1 MFRYAFL
8 LAASAVADAPKAAVT
23 VLVAAVDGAQLTLPG
38 SPGGPRRG
46 GSGRYPGSPSRPRA
60 DPPRPGPDASSPE
73 RLPGTAM
80 SKTAYIRTKP
90 HLNIGTMGH
99 VDHGKTTL
107 TAAITKVLAERG
119 AGTFVPFDRI
129 DRAPEEA
136 ARGITI
142 NIAHVEYETGTRHY
156 AHVDMP
162 GHADYVKNMVTGAA
176 QLDGAILVVSA
187 LDGIMP
193 QTAEHVLLARQV
205 GVDHI
210 VVALNKA
217 DAGDE
222 ELTDL
227 VELEVRELLT
237 AHGYGGDAAPV
248 VRVSG
253 LKALEGDPRWTAS
266 IEALLD
272 AVDTYV
278 PVPERYLDAPFLLPV
293 ENVLTITG
301 RGTVVTGAV
310 ERGTVRVGD
319 KVQVLGAD
327 TETVVTGLETFGR
340 PMEEAQAGDNV
351 ALLLRGVPRDAVR
364 RGHVVAA
371 PGSVTPSRRFTARLY
386 VLSARE
392 GGRTTPLST
401 GYRPQFYI
409 RTADVV
415 GDVDLGEA
423 AVARPGDTVTV
434 TVELGRDVP
443 LEPGLG
449 FAVREGGRTVGAG
462 TVTEVL

>member
-1 MFRYAFL
+1 M
-8 LAASAVADAPKAAVT
+8 P
-23 VLVAAVDGAQLTLPG
+23 
-38 SPGGPRRG
+38 
-46 GSGRYPGSPSRPRA
+46 
-60 DPPRPGPDASSPE
+60 
-73 RLPGTAM
+73 
-80 SKTAYIRTKP
+80 KTAYVRTKP

-119 AGTFVPFDRI
+119 TGTFVPFDRI

-142 NIAHVEYETGTRHY
+142 NIAHVEYETDTRHY

-222 ELTDL
+222 ELVDL
-227 VELEVRELLT
+227 VELEVRDLLSRQ
-237 AHGYGGDAAPV
+237 GYAGDSVPV

-278 PVPERYLDAPFLLPV
+278 PTPERYLDAPFLLPV

-319 KVQVLGAD
+319 RVEVLGAAA
-327 TETVVTGLETFGR
+327 ETVVTGLETFGK
-340 PMEEAQAGDNV
+340 PMTEAQAGDNV

-371 PGSVTPSRRFTARLY
+371 PGSVTPRRRFTARVY

-392 GGRTTPLST
+392 GGRTTPVST

-415 GDVDLGEA
+415 GDVDLGDV
-423 AVARPGDTVTV
+423 AVARPGDTVTIS
-434 TVELGRDVP
+434 VELGREVP

-462 TVTEVL
+462 TVTTVE

>member
-1 MFRYAFL
+1 M
-8 LAASAVADAPKAAVT
+8 P
-23 VLVAAVDGAQLTLPG
+23 
-38 SPGGPRRG
+38 
-46 GSGRYPGSPSRPRA
+46 
-60 DPPRPGPDASSPE
+60 
-73 RLPGTAM
+73 
-80 SKTAYIRTKP
+80 KTAYVRTKP

-107 TAAITKVLAERG
+107 TAAITKVLSERG
-119 AGTFVPFDRI
+119 TSTFVPFDRI

-136 ARGITI
+136 QRGITI
-142 NIAHVEYETGTRHY
+142 NIAHVEYETDTRHY

-227 VELEVRELLT
+227 VELEVRDLLSR
-237 AHGYGGDAAPV
+237 HGYGGDSVPV

-253 LKALEGDPRWTAS
+253 LKALEGDPRWTGA

-278 PVPERYLDAPFLLPV
+278 PMPERYLDAPFLLPV

-310 ERGTVRVGD
+310 ERGTVRLGD
-319 KVQVLGAD
+319 RVEVLGAD
-327 TETVVTGLETFGR
+327 TETVVTGLETFGK

-351 ALLLRGVPRDAVR
+351 ALLLRGLPRDAVR

-371 PGSVTPSRRFTARLY
+371 PGSVSPRRRFTAQVY
-386 VLSARE
+386 VLSTRE
-392 GGRTTPLST
+392 GGRTTPIAT

-423 AVARPGDTVTV
+423 AVARPGETVTM

-443 LEPGLG
+443 LETGLG
-449 FAVREGGRTVGAG
+449 FAIREGGRTVGAG
-462 TVTEVL
+462 TVTEVA

>member
-1 MFRYAFL
+1 
-8 LAASAVADAPKAAVT
+8 
-23 VLVAAVDGAQLTLPG
+23 
-38 SPGGPRRG
+38 
-46 GSGRYPGSPSRPRA
+46 
-60 DPPRPGPDASSPE
+60 
-73 RLPGTAM
+73 M
-80 SKTAYIRTKP
+80 SKQVYARTKP

-107 TAAITKVLAERG
+107 TAAITKVLSERG
-119 AGTFVPFDRI
+119 ATRYVAFDRI

-136 ARGITI
+136 RRGITI
-142 NIAHVEYETGTRHY
+142 NAAHVEYETDTRHY

-162 GHADYVKNMVTGAA
+162 GHADYVKNMITGAA

-217 DAGDE
+217 DGADD

-237 AHGYGGDAAPV
+237 AHGYGGDAVPV

-253 LKALEGDPRWTAS
+253 LRALEGDPRWTAS
-266 IEALLD
+266 VEALLD

-278 PVPERYLDAPFLLPV
+278 PVPVRYVEAPFLLPV
-293 ENVLTITG
+293 ESVLTITG

-319 KVQVLGAD
+319 RVTVLGPEA
-327 TETVVTGLETFGR
+327 ETVVTGVETFGR
-340 PMEEAQAGDNV
+340 SMESAQAGDNV
-351 ALLLRGVPRDAVR
+351 ALLLRGVPRGAVR

-371 PGSVTPSRRFTARLY
+371 PGTVVPRRRFTARVY
-386 VLSARE
+386 VLSTRE
-392 GGRTTPLST
+392 GGRATPITT
-401 GYRPQFYI
+401 GYRPQFYL

-415 GDVDLGEA
+415 GTVDLGTTA
-423 AVARPGDTVTV
+423 TARPGDTLTM
-434 TVELGRDVP
+434 TVELGRDLP

-449 FAVREGGRTVGAG
+449 FAIREGGRTVGAG

>member
-1 MFRYAFL
+1 M
-8 LAASAVADAPKAAVT
+8 P
-23 VLVAAVDGAQLTLPG
+23 
-38 SPGGPRRG
+38 
-46 GSGRYPGSPSRPRA
+46 
-60 DPPRPGPDASSPE
+60 
-73 RLPGTAM
+73 
-80 SKTAYIRTKP
+80 KTAYVRTKP

-119 AGTFVPFDRI
+119 SGTFVPFDRI

-142 NIAHVEYETGTRHY
+142 NIAHVEYETDTRHY

-205 GVDHI
+205 GVNHI

-222 ELTDL
+222 ELIDL
-227 VELEVRELLT
+227 VELEVRDLLT
-237 AHGYGGDAAPV
+237 EHGFGGDAVPV

-253 LKALEGDPRWTAS
+253 LRALEGDPRWTAS

-278 PVPERYLDAPFLLPV
+278 PMPERYLDAPFLLPV

-319 KVQVLGAD
+319 RVEVLGAGL
-327 TETVVTGLETFGR
+327 ETVVTGLETFGK

-371 PGSVTPSRRFTARLY
+371 PGSVVPRRRFAARVY

-392 GGRTTPLST
+392 GGRTTPVST

-423 AVARPGDTVTV
+423 AVARPGDTVTM
-434 TVELGRDVP
+434 TVELGREVP

-449 FAVREGGRTVGAG
+449 FAIREGGRTVGAG
-462 TVTEVL
+462 TVTAVV

>member
-1 MFRYAFL
+1 
-8 LAASAVADAPKAAVT
+8 
-23 VLVAAVDGAQLTLPG
+23 
-38 SPGGPRRG
+38 
-46 GSGRYPGSPSRPRA
+46 
-60 DPPRPGPDASSPE
+60 
-73 RLPGTAM
+73 M
-80 SKTAYIRTKP
+80 SKTAYVRTKP

-142 NIAHVEYETGTRHY
+142 NIAHVEYETDTRHY

-205 GVDHI
+205 GVNHI

-237 AHGYGGDAAPV
+237 AHGYGGDSVPV

-253 LKALEGDPRWTAS
+253 LRALEGDPRWTAAV
-266 IEALLD
+266 EALLD

-278 PVPERYLDAPFLLPV
+278 PMPERYLDAPFLLSV

-310 ERGTVRVGD
+310 ERGTIRVGD
-319 KVQVLGAD
+319 RVEVLGAD
-327 TETVVTGLETFGR
+327 VETVVTGLETFGK
-340 PMEEAQAGDNV
+340 PMAEAQAGDNV
-351 ALLLRGVPRDAVR
+351 ALLLRGVARDTVR

-371 PGSVTPSRRFTARLY
+371 PGSVVPSRHFTAQVY
-386 VLSARE
+386 VLSAKE
-392 GGRTTPLST
+392 GGRTTPVSS

-423 AVARPGDTVTV
+423 AVARPGDRVTMS
-434 TVELGRDVP
+434 VELGREVP

-449 FAVREGGRTVGAG
+449 FAIREGGRTVGAG
-462 TVTEVL
+462 TVTAVR

>member
-1 MFRYAFL
+1 
-8 LAASAVADAPKAAVT
+8 
-23 VLVAAVDGAQLTLPG
+23 
-38 SPGGPRRG
+38 
-46 GSGRYPGSPSRPRA
+46 
-60 DPPRPGPDASSPE
+60 
-73 RLPGTAM
+73 M
-80 SKTAYIRTKP
+80 SKTAYVRTKP

-107 TAAITKVLAERG
+107 TAAITKVLADRG
-119 AGTFVPFDRI
+119 SGAFVPFDRI

-142 NIAHVEYETGTRHY
+142 NIAHVEYETDTRHY

-227 VELEVRELLT
+227 VELEVRDLLT
-237 AHGYGGDAAPV
+237 AHGYGGDSVPV

-266 IEALLD
+266 VEALLD

-278 PVPERYLDAPFLLPV
+278 PMPERYLDAPFLLPV

-310 ERGTVRVGD
+310 ERGVVRVGD
-319 KVQVLGAD
+319 RVEVLGASV
-327 TETVVTGLETFGR
+327 ETVVTGLETFGK

-371 PGSVTPSRRFTARLY
+371 PGSVKPRRRFSAQVY

-392 GGRTTPLST
+392 GGRTTPVSS

-423 AVARPGDTVTV
+423 AVARPGETVTM
-434 TVELGRDVP
+434 TVELGREVP

-449 FAVREGGRTVGAG
+449 FAIRAGGRTVGAG
-462 TVTEVL
+462 TVTAVG

>member
-1 MFRYAFL
+1 M
-8 LAASAVADAPKAAVT
+8 
-23 VLVAAVDGAQLTLPG
+23 
-38 SPGGPRRG
+38 
-46 GSGRYPGSPSRPRA
+46 SR
-60 DPPRPGPDASSPE
+60 
-73 RLPGTAM
+73 
-80 SKTAYIRTKP
+80 TAYVRTKP

-107 TAAITKVLAERG
+107 TAAITKVLSERSG
-119 AGTFVPFDRI
+119 SGTSYVASDRI

-136 ARGITI
+136 RRGITI
-142 NIAHVEYETGTRHY
+142 NLAHVEYETDTRHY

-176 QLDGAILVVSA
+176 QLDGAVLVVSA
-187 LDGIMP
+187 LDGVMP
-193 QTAEHVLLARQV
+193 QTAEHLLLARQV
-205 GVDHI
+205 GVDHV

-217 DAGDE
+217 DAGDD

-237 AHGYGGDAAPV
+237 AHGYGGDSVPV

-253 LKALEGDPRWTAS
+253 LRALEGDPRWTAS

-278 PVPERYLDAPFLLPV
+278 PTPVRYVEAPFLMPV
-293 ENVLTITG
+293 ENVLTVAG

-319 KVQVLGAD
+319 RVEVLGAGV
-327 TETVVTGLETFGR
+327 ETVVTGVETFGR
-340 PMEEAQAGDNV
+340 PMEFAQAGDNV
-351 ALLLRGVPRDAVR
+351 ALLLRGVPRAAVR
-364 RGHVVAA
+364 RGHVAA
-371 PGSVTPSRRFTARLY
+371 EPGSVVPGRRFTARVH

-392 GGRTTPLST
+392 GGRSTPVAT
-401 GYRPQFYI
+401 GYRPQFHI

-415 GDVDLGEA
+415 GEVDLGGA
-423 AVARPGDTVTV
+423 AVARPGETVTM
-434 TVELGRDVP
+434 TVELGRAVP

-449 FAVREGGRTVGAG
+449 FAIREGGRTVGAG
-462 TVTEVL
+462 TVGELL

>member
-1 MFRYAFL
+1 
-8 LAASAVADAPKAAVT
+8 
-23 VLVAAVDGAQLTLPG
+23 
-38 SPGGPRRG
+38 
-46 GSGRYPGSPSRPRA
+46 
-60 DPPRPGPDASSPE
+60 
-73 RLPGTAM
+73 M
-80 SKTAYIRTKP
+80 SKTAYVRTKP

-119 AGTFVPFDRI
+119 TGTFVPFDRI

-142 NIAHVEYETGTRHY
+142 NIAHVEYETDTRHY

-222 ELTDL
+222 ELIDL
-227 VELEVRELLT
+227 VELEVRDLLT
-237 AHGYGGDAAPV
+237 EQGYGGDAVPV

-278 PVPERYLDAPFLLPV
+278 PMPERYLDAPFLLPV

-319 KVQVLGAD
+319 RVEVLGAE
-327 TETVVTGLETFGR
+327 TETVVTGLETFGK
-340 PMEEAQAGDNV
+340 PMTEAQAGDNV

-371 PGSVTPSRRFTARLY
+371 PGSVTPRRRFSAQVY

-392 GGRTTPLST
+392 GGRTTPVST

-423 AVARPGDTVTV
+423 AVARPGDTVAM
-434 TVELGRDVP
+434 TVELGREVP

-449 FAVREGGRTVGAG
+449 FAIREGGRTVGAG
-462 TVTEVL
+462 TVTAVE

>member
-1 MFRYAFL
+1 
-8 LAASAVADAPKAAVT
+8 
-23 VLVAAVDGAQLTLPG
+23 
-38 SPGGPRRG
+38 
-46 GSGRYPGSPSRPRA
+46 
-60 DPPRPGPDASSPE
+60 
-73 RLPGTAM
+73 M
-80 SKTAYIRTKP
+80 SKTAYVRTKP
-90 HLNIGTMGH
+90 HLNIGTIGH

-107 TAAITKVLAERG
+107 TAAITKVLADRG
-119 AGTFVPFDRI
+119 TGAFVPFDRI

-142 NIAHVEYETGTRHY
+142 NIAHVEYETDTRHY

-227 VELEVRELLT
+227 VELEVRDLLT
-237 AHGYGGDAAPV
+237 AHGYGGDSVPV

-278 PVPERYLDAPFLLPV
+278 PMPERYLDAPFLLSV

-310 ERGTVRVGD
+310 ERGVVRVGD
-319 KVQVLGAD
+319 RVEVLGAGV
-327 TETVVTGLETFGR
+327 ESVVTGLETFGK

-371 PGSVTPSRRFTARLY
+371 PGSVKPRRRFSAQVY

-392 GGRTTPLST
+392 GGRTTPVSS

-415 GDVDLGEA
+415 GVVDLGEV
-423 AVARPGDTVTV
+423 AVARPGDTVAM
-434 TVELGRDVP
+434 TVELGREVP

-449 FAVREGGRTVGAG
+449 FAIREGGRTVGAG
-462 TVTEVL
+462 TVTVVG

>member
-1 MFRYAFL
+1 
-8 LAASAVADAPKAAVT
+8 
-23 VLVAAVDGAQLTLPG
+23 
-38 SPGGPRRG
+38 
-46 GSGRYPGSPSRPRA
+46 
-60 DPPRPGPDASSPE
+60 
-73 RLPGTAM
+73 M
-80 SKTAYIRTKP
+80 SKTAYVRTKP

-142 NIAHVEYETGTRHY
+142 NIAHVEYETDTRHY

-205 GVDHI
+205 GVNHI

-237 AHGYGGDAAPV
+237 AHGYGGDSVPV

-278 PVPERYLDAPFLLPV
+278 PMPERYLDAPFLLSV

-310 ERGTVRVGD
+310 ERGTIRVGD
-319 KVQVLGAD
+319 RIEVLGAD
-327 TETVVTGLETFGR
+327 VETVVTGLETFGK
-340 PMEEAQAGDNV
+340 PMEKAQAGDNV
-351 ALLLRGVPRDAVR
+351 ALLLRGVARDTVR

-371 PGSVTPSRRFTARLY
+371 PGSVVPSRHFTAQVY
-386 VLSARE
+386 VLSAKE
-392 GGRTTPLST
+392 GGRTTPVSS

-423 AVARPGDTVTV
+423 AVARPGDRVTMS
-434 TVELGRDVP
+434 VELGREVP

-449 FAVREGGRTVGAG
+449 FAIREGGRTVGAG
-462 TVTEVL
+462 TVTAVR

>member
-1 MFRYAFL
+1 M
-8 LAASAVADAPKAAVT
+8 P
-23 VLVAAVDGAQLTLPG
+23 
-38 SPGGPRRG
+38 
-46 GSGRYPGSPSRPRA
+46 
-60 DPPRPGPDASSPE
+60 
-73 RLPGTAM
+73 
-80 SKTAYIRTKP
+80 KTAYVRTKP

-107 TAAITKVLAERG
+107 TAAITKVLADRG
-119 AGTFVPFDRI
+119 SGAFVPFDRI

-142 NIAHVEYETGTRHY
+142 NIAHVEYETDTRHY

-210 VVALNKA
+210 VVAVNKA

-227 VELEVRELLT
+227 VELEVRDLLT
-237 AHGYGGDAAPV
+237 AHGYGGDSVPV

-278 PVPERYLDAPFLLPV
+278 PMPERYLDAPFLLPV

-310 ERGTVRVGD
+310 ERGVVRVGD
-319 KVQVLGAD
+319 RIEVLGASV
-327 TETVVTGLETFGR
+327 ETVVTGLETFGK

-371 PGSVTPSRRFTARLY
+371 PGSVKPRRRFSAQVY

-392 GGRTTPLST
+392 GGRTTPVSS

-415 GDVDLGEA
+415 GVVDLGEV
-423 AVARPGDTVTV
+423 AVARPGDTVAM

-449 FAVREGGRTVGAG
+449 FAIREGGRTVGAG
-462 TVTEVL
+462 TVTVVV

>member
-1 MFRYAFL
+1 
-8 LAASAVADAPKAAVT
+8 
-23 VLVAAVDGAQLTLPG
+23 
-38 SPGGPRRG
+38 
-46 GSGRYPGSPSRPRA
+46 
-60 DPPRPGPDASSPE
+60 
-73 RLPGTAM
+73 M
-80 SKTAYIRTKP
+80 SKTAYVRTKP

-107 TAAITKVLAERG
+107 TAAITKVLADRG
-119 AGTFVPFDRI
+119 SGAFVPFDRI

-142 NIAHVEYETGTRHY
+142 NIAHVEYETDTRHY

-227 VELEVRELLT
+227 VELEVRDLLT
-237 AHGYGGDAAPV
+237 AHGYGGDSVPV

-278 PVPERYLDAPFLLPV
+278 PMPERYLDAPFLLPV

-310 ERGTVRVGD
+310 ERGVVRVGD
-319 KVQVLGAD
+319 RVEVLGAFV
-327 TETVVTGLETFGR
+327 ETVVTGLETFGK

-371 PGSVTPSRRFTARLY
+371 PGSVKPRRRFSAQVY

-392 GGRTTPLST
+392 GGRTTPVFS

-415 GDVDLGEA
+415 GVVDLGEVA
-423 AVARPGDTVTV
+423 SARPGDTVAM

-443 LEPGLG
+443 LEAGLG

-462 TVTEVL
+462 TVTVVG

>member
-1 MFRYAFL
+1 M
-8 LAASAVADAPKAAVT
+8 P
-23 VLVAAVDGAQLTLPG
+23 
-38 SPGGPRRG
+38 
-46 GSGRYPGSPSRPRA
+46 
-60 DPPRPGPDASSPE
+60 
-73 RLPGTAM
+73 
-80 SKTAYIRTKP
+80 KTAYVRTKP

-107 TAAITKVLAERG
+107 TAALTKVLSDRG
-119 AGTFVPFDRI
+119 TGTFVPFDRI

-142 NIAHVEYETGTRHY
+142 NISHVEYETDTRHY

-162 GHADYVKNMVTGAA
+162 GHADFIKNMVTGAT

-193 QTAEHVLLARQV
+193 QTAEHVLLAKQV
-205 GVDHI
+205 GVRHV

-217 DAGDE
+217 DAGDPD
-222 ELTDL
+222 LTDL

-237 AHGYGGDAAPV
+237 AHGYDGEHLPV

-253 LKALEGDPRWTAS
+253 LRALEGDPRWTDA
-266 IEALLD
+266 IGALLD

-278 PVPERYLDAPFLLPV
+278 PVPERYVDAPFLLSV

-310 ERGTVRVGD
+310 ERGTVRCGD
-319 KVQVLGAD
+319 PVAVLGAD
-327 TETVVTGLETFGR
+327 ALQTVVTGVETFGK
-340 PMEEAQAGDNV
+340 PMESAEAGDNV
-351 ALLLRGVPRDAVR
+351 ALLLRGLHREHVR
-364 RGHVVAA
+364 RGDVVAA
-371 PGSVTPSRRFTARLY
+371 PGSITLRRRFTAEAYL
-386 VLSARE
+386 LSTEE
-392 GGRTTPLST
+392 GGRRTPLST
-401 GYRPQFYI
+401 GYRPQFYL

-415 GDVDLGEA
+415 GALDLGER
-423 AVARPGDTVTV
+423 AVARPGETITA
-434 TVELGRDVP
+434 TVELGRALP

-449 FAVREGGRTVGAG
+449 FAIREGGRTVGAG
-462 TVTEVL
+462 TVRTVLE

>member
-1 MFRYAFL
+1 
-8 LAASAVADAPKAAVT
+8 
-23 VLVAAVDGAQLTLPG
+23 
-38 SPGGPRRG
+38 
-46 GSGRYPGSPSRPRA
+46 
-60 DPPRPGPDASSPE
+60 
-73 RLPGTAM
+73 M
-80 SKTAYIRTKP
+80 SKTAYVRTKP

-119 AGTFVPFDRI
+119 TGTFVPFDRI

-142 NIAHVEYETGTRHY
+142 NIAHVEYETDTRHY

-176 QLDGAILVVSA
+176 QLDGAVLVVSA

-222 ELTDL
+222 ELIDL

-237 AHGYGGDAAPV
+237 SQGYPGDSVPV

-253 LKALEGDPRWTAS
+253 LKALEGDPRWTAA
-266 IEALLD
+266 IDALLD

-278 PVPERYLDAPFLLPV
+278 PIPERYVDAPFLLPV

-319 KVQVLGAD
+319 RVEVLGAGL
-327 TETVVTGLETFGR
+327 ETVVTGLETFGK
-340 PMEEAQAGDNV
+340 PMEDAQAGDNV

-364 RGHVVAA
+364 RGHIVAA
-371 PGSVTPSRRFTARLY
+371 PGSVAPSRRFSARVY

-392 GGRTTPLST
+392 GGRTTPVST

-415 GDVDLGEA
+415 GDIDLGGT
-423 AVARPGDTVTV
+423 AVARPGDTVTM
-434 TVELGRDVP
+434 TVELGREVP

-449 FAVREGGRTVGAG
+449 FAIREGGRTVGAG
-462 TVTEVL
+462 TVTAVG

>member
-1 MFRYAFL
+1 
-8 LAASAVADAPKAAVT
+8 
-23 VLVAAVDGAQLTLPG
+23 
-38 SPGGPRRG
+38 
-46 GSGRYPGSPSRPRA
+46 
-60 DPPRPGPDASSPE
+60 
-73 RLPGTAM
+73 M
-80 SKTAYIRTKP
+80 SKTAYVRTKP

-119 AGTFVPFDRI
+119 ASAFVPFDRI

-136 ARGITI
+136 RRGITI
-142 NIAHVEYETGTRHY
+142 NIAHVEYETDTRHY

-187 LDGIMP
+187 LDGVMP

-227 VELEVRELLT
+227 VELEIRDLLT
-237 AHGYGGDAAPV
+237 THGYPGESAPV

-253 LKALEGDPRWTAS
+253 LKALEGDARWTAA
-266 IEALLD
+266 IDALLD

-278 PVPERYLDAPFLLPV
+278 PLPERYVDAPFLLPV

-319 KVQVLGAD
+319 RVEVLGA
-327 TETVVTGLETFGR
+327 EVESVVTGLETFGK
-340 PMEEAQAGDNV
+340 PMQEAQAGDNV

-364 RGHVVAA
+364 RGHIVAA
-371 PGSVTPSRRFTARLY
+371 PGSLVPSRRFSAEVY

-392 GGRTTPLST
+392 GGRTTPVST

-415 GDVDLGEA
+415 GDIDLGET
-423 AVARPGDTVTV
+423 AVARPGDTVTI
-434 TVELGRDVP
+434 TVELGREVP

-449 FAVREGGRTVGAG
+449 FAIREGGRTVGAG
-462 TVTEVL
+462 TVTAVD

>member
-1 MFRYAFL
+1 M
-8 LAASAVADAPKAAVT
+8 P
-23 VLVAAVDGAQLTLPG
+23 
-38 SPGGPRRG
+38 
-46 GSGRYPGSPSRPRA
+46 
-60 DPPRPGPDASSPE
+60 
-73 RLPGTAM
+73 
-80 SKTAYIRTKP
+80 KTAYVRTKP

-119 AGTFVPFDRI
+119 TGTFVPFDRI

-142 NIAHVEYETGTRHY
+142 NIAHVEYETDTRHY

-187 LDGIMP
+187 VDGIMP

-205 GVDHI
+205 GVNHI

-237 AHGYGGDAAPV
+237 AQGYGGDSVPV

-278 PVPERYLDAPFLLPV
+278 PMPERYLDAPFLLPV

-310 ERGTVRVGD
+310 ERGVVRVGD
-319 KVQVLGAD
+319 RVEVLGAGL
-327 TETVVTGLETFGR
+327 ESVVTGLETFGK
-340 PMEEAQAGDNV
+340 PMEDAQAGDNV

-371 PGSVTPSRRFTARLY
+371 PGSVVPGRRFSARVY
-386 VLSARE
+386 ILSARE
-392 GGRTTPLST
+392 GGRTTPVSS

-415 GDVDLGEA
+415 GDVDLGAA
-423 AVARPGDTVTV
+423 AVVRPGETVTMA
-434 TVELGRDVP
+434 VELGRAVP

-449 FAVREGGRTVGAG
+449 FAIREGGRTVGAG
-462 TVTEVL
+462 TVTAVE

>member
-1 MFRYAFL
+1 M
-8 LAASAVADAPKAAVT
+8 P
-23 VLVAAVDGAQLTLPG
+23 
-38 SPGGPRRG
+38 
-46 GSGRYPGSPSRPRA
+46 
-60 DPPRPGPDASSPE
+60 
-73 RLPGTAM
+73 
-80 SKTAYIRTKP
+80 KTAYVRTKP

-119 AGTFVPFDRI
+119 TGTFVPFDRI

-142 NIAHVEYETGTRHY
+142 NIAHVEYETDTRHY

-237 AHGYGGDAAPV
+237 AQGYGGDAVPV

-278 PVPERYLDAPFLLPV
+278 PMPERYVDAPFLMPV

-310 ERGTVRVGD
+310 ERGVVRLGD
-319 KVQVLGAD
+319 RVEVLGAGL
-327 TETVVTGLETFGR
+327 ESVVTGLETFGK

-371 PGSVTPSRRFTARLY
+371 PGSVAPNRRFSARVY
-386 VLSARE
+386 VLSTRE
-392 GGRTTPLST
+392 GGRSTPVSS

-415 GDVDLGEA
+415 GDVDLGETA
-423 AVARPGDTVTV
+423 LARPGDTVTM

-449 FAVREGGRTVGAG
+449 FAIREGGRTVGAG
-462 TVTEVL
+462 TVTSVG

>member
-1 MFRYAFL
+1 
-8 LAASAVADAPKAAVT
+8 
-23 VLVAAVDGAQLTLPG
+23 
-38 SPGGPRRG
+38 
-46 GSGRYPGSPSRPRA
+46 
-60 DPPRPGPDASSPE
+60 
-73 RLPGTAM
+73 M

-119 AGTFVPFDRI
+119 TGTFVPFDRI

-142 NIAHVEYETGTRHY
+142 NIAHVEYETDTRHY

-227 VELEVRELLT
+227 VELEVRDLLT
-237 AHGYGGDAAPV
+237 AHGYGGDSVPV

-278 PVPERYLDAPFLLPV
+278 PMPERYLDAPFLLSV

-319 KVQVLGAD
+319 KVEVLGAAV
-327 TETVVTGLETFGR
+327 ETVVTGLETFGK

-371 PGSVTPSRRFTARLY
+371 PGSVKPRRRFSAQVY
-386 VLSARE
+386 VLSGRE
-392 GGRTTPLST
+392 GGRTTPVSS

-415 GDVDLGEA
+415 GVVDLGEV
-423 AVARPGDTVTV
+423 AVARPGDTVAM
-434 TVELGRDVP
+434 TVELGREVP

-449 FAVREGGRTVGAG
+449 FAIREGGRTVGAG
-462 TVTEVL
+462 TVTVVG

>member
-1 MFRYAFL
+1 M
-8 LAASAVADAPKAAVT
+8 P
-23 VLVAAVDGAQLTLPG
+23 
-38 SPGGPRRG
+38 
-46 GSGRYPGSPSRPRA
+46 
-60 DPPRPGPDASSPE
+60 
-73 RLPGTAM
+73 
-80 SKTAYIRTKP
+80 KTAYVRTKP

-119 AGTFVPFDRI
+119 TGTFVPFDRI

-142 NIAHVEYETGTRHY
+142 NIAHVEYETDTRHY

-237 AHGYGGDAAPV
+237 SHGYGGDSVPV

-278 PVPERYLDAPFLLPV
+278 PMPERYLDAPFLLPV

-310 ERGTVRVGD
+310 ERGTLRLGDRVD
-319 KVQVLGAD
+319 VLGAGL
-327 TETVVTGLETFGR
+327 ESVVTGIETFGK

-351 ALLLRGVPRDAVR
+351 ALLLRGVARDTVR

-371 PGSVTPSRRFTARLY
+371 PGSVEPRRHFTARVY
-386 VLSARE
+386 VLSGRE
-392 GGRTTPLST
+392 GGRTTPVSS

-415 GDVDLGEA
+415 GDVDLGEV
-423 AVARPGDTVTV
+423 AVARPGDTVSM

-449 FAVREGGRTVGAG
+449 FAIREGGRTVGAG
-462 TVTEVL
+462 TVTSVG

>member
-1 MFRYAFL
+1 
-8 LAASAVADAPKAAVT
+8 
-23 VLVAAVDGAQLTLPG
+23 
-38 SPGGPRRG
+38 
-46 GSGRYPGSPSRPRA
+46 
-60 DPPRPGPDASSPE
+60 
-73 RLPGTAM
+73 M
-80 SKTAYIRTKP
+80 SKTAYVRTKP

-107 TAAITKVLAERG
+107 TAAITKVLAERE
-119 AGTFVPFDRI
+119 AGSTTPYVPFDRI

-142 NIAHVEYETGTRHY
+142 NIAHVEYETDTRHY

-217 DAGDE
+217 DAVEDGEDTV
-222 ELTDL
+222 LTDL
-227 VELEVRELLT
+227 VELEVRELLS
-237 AHGYGGDAAPV
+237 AHGYGGDAVPV

-266 IEALLD
+266 VEALLD

-278 PVPERYLDAPFLLPV
+278 PMPERYLDAPFLLPV

-319 KVQVLGAD
+319 RVEVLGASV
-327 TETVVTGLETFGR
+327 ETVVTGLETFGK

-351 ALLLRGVPRDAVR
+351 ALLLRGVARDTVR

-371 PGSVTPSRRFTARLY
+371 PGSVVPARRFTARVY
-386 VLSARE
+386 VLSTRE
-392 GGRTTPLST
+392 GGRSTPLTT
-401 GYRPQFYI
+401 GYRPQFYL

-415 GDVDLGEA
+415 GDVDLGEV
-423 AVARPGDTVTV
+423 AVARPGDTVTM

-443 LEPGLG
+443 LETGLG
-449 FAVREGGRTVGAG
+449 FAIREGGRTVGAG
-462 TVTEVL
+462 TVTAVG

>member
-1 MFRYAFL
+1 MA
-8 LAASAVADAPKAAVT
+8 
-23 VLVAAVDGAQLTLPG
+23 
-38 SPGGPRRG
+38 
-46 GSGRYPGSPSRPRA
+46 
-60 DPPRPGPDASSPE
+60 
-73 RLPGTAM
+73 
-80 SKTAYIRTKP
+80 KTAFVRTKP

-107 TAAITKVLAERG
+107 TAAITKVLAASGG
-119 AGTFVPFDRI
+119 ASFVPFDRI
-129 DRAPEEA
+129 DRAPEESR
-136 ARGITI
+136 RGITI
-142 NIAHVEYETGTRHY
+142 NLTHVEYETDTRHY

-162 GHADYVKNMVTGAA
+162 GHADYIKNMVTGAA

-187 LDGIMP
+187 LDGVMP

-217 DAGDE
+217 DAGDP

-253 LKALEGDPRWTAS
+253 LGALEGDPRWTQA
-266 IEALLD
+266 IQALLD

-278 PVPERYLDAPFLLPV
+278 PTPVRYTDAPFLLPV

-310 ERGTVRVGD
+310 ERGTVRLGD
-319 KVQVLGAD
+319 RVAVLGD
-327 TETVVTGLETFGR
+327 GEPVETVVTGLETFGK
-340 PMEEAQAGDNV
+340 PMESAEAGDNV
-351 ALLLRGVPRDAVR
+351 ALLLRGVPRDGVR

-371 PGSVTPSRRFTARLY
+371 PGSVTPQRRFTAQVY
-386 VLSARE
+386 VLSGRE
-392 GGRTTPLST
+392 GGRTTPVAS

-415 GDVDLGEA
+415 GDVDLGGA
-423 AVARPGDTVTV
+423 AVARPGETVTM

-443 LEPGLG
+443 LESGLG
-449 FAVREGGRTVGAG
+449 FAIREGGRTVGAG
-462 TVTEVL
+462 TVTAVLG

>member
-1 MFRYAFL
+1 
-8 LAASAVADAPKAAVT
+8 
-23 VLVAAVDGAQLTLPG
+23 
-38 SPGGPRRG
+38 
-46 GSGRYPGSPSRPRA
+46 
-60 DPPRPGPDASSPE
+60 
-73 RLPGTAM
+73 M
-80 SKTAYIRTKP
+80 SKTAYVRTKP

-119 AGTFVPFDRI
+119 SGTFVPFDRI

-142 NIAHVEYETGTRHY
+142 NIAHVEYETDTRHY

-222 ELTDL
+222 ELIDL
-227 VELEVRELLT
+227 VELEVRDLLSQ
-237 AHGYGGDAAPV
+237 HGYGGDTAPV

-253 LKALEGDPRWTAS
+253 LKALEGDPQWTAS

-278 PVPERYLDAPFLLPV
+278 PMPERYVDAPFLLSV

-319 KVQVLGAD
+319 RVEVLGAGL
-327 TETVVTGLETFGR
+327 ETVVTGLETFGK
-340 PMEEAQAGDNV
+340 PMDDAQAGDNV

-371 PGSVTPSRRFTARLY
+371 PGSVTPRSRFTAQVY

-392 GGRTTPLST
+392 GGRTTPVVT

-415 GDVDLGEA
+415 GDVDLGEVG
-423 AVARPGDTVTV
+423 VARPGETVAM
-434 TVELGRDVP
+434 TVELGREMP

-449 FAVREGGRTVGAG
+449 FAIREGGRTVGAG
-462 TVTEVL
+462 TVTAVE

>member
-1 MFRYAFL
+1 
-8 LAASAVADAPKAAVT
+8 
-23 VLVAAVDGAQLTLPG
+23 
-38 SPGGPRRG
+38 
-46 GSGRYPGSPSRPRA
+46 
-60 DPPRPGPDASSPE
+60 
-73 RLPGTAM
+73 M
-80 SKTAYIRTKP
+80 SKTAYVRTKP

-107 TAAITKVLAERG
+107 TAAITKVLSERG
-119 AGTFVPFDRI
+119 TGTFVPFDRI

-136 ARGITI
+136 QRGITI
-142 NIAHVEYETGTRHY
+142 NIAHVEYETDTRHY

-162 GHADYVKNMVTGAA
+162 GHADYIKNMVTGAA

-222 ELTDL
+222 ELIDL
-227 VELEVRELLT
+227 VELEVRDLLS
-237 AHGYGGDAAPV
+237 AHGYGGDSVPV

-278 PVPERYLDAPFLLPV
+278 PMPERYVDAPFLLSV

-310 ERGTVRVGD
+310 ERGTVRIGD
-319 KVQVLGAD
+319 RVEVLGAE
-327 TETVVTGLETFGR
+327 TETVVTGLETFGK
-340 PMEEAQAGDNV
+340 PMESAQAGDNV

-364 RGHVVAA
+364 RGHVVAE
-371 PGSVTPSRRFTARLY
+371 PGSVSPRRRFTAQVY
-386 VLSARE
+386 VLSTKE
-392 GGRTTPLST
+392 GGRSTPIAT
-401 GYRPQFYI
+401 GYRPQFYV

-423 AVARPGDTVTV
+423 AVARPGDTVTM
-434 TVELGRDVP
+434 TVELGRDMP
-443 LEPGLG
+443 LETGLG
-449 FAVREGGRTVGAG
+449 FAIREGGRTVGAG
-462 TVTEVL
+462 TVTEVG

>member
-1 MFRYAFL
+1 M
-8 LAASAVADAPKAAVT
+8 P
-23 VLVAAVDGAQLTLPG
+23 
-38 SPGGPRRG
+38 
-46 GSGRYPGSPSRPRA
+46 
-60 DPPRPGPDASSPE
+60 
-73 RLPGTAM
+73 
-80 SKTAYIRTKP
+80 KTAYVRTKP

-119 AGTFVPFDRI
+119 TGTFVPFDRI

-142 NIAHVEYETGTRHY
+142 NIAHVEYETDTRHY

-217 DAGDE
+217 DASDE

-227 VELEVRELLT
+227 VELEVRDLLT
-237 AHGYGGDAAPV
+237 QHGYGGDAAPV

-253 LKALEGDPRWTAS
+253 LRALEGDPRWTAS

-278 PVPERYLDAPFLLPV
+278 PMPERYLDAPFLLPV

-310 ERGTVRVGD
+310 ERGTVRLGD
-319 KVQVLGAD
+319 RVEVLGAGVD
-327 TETVVTGLETFGR
+327 TVVTGLETFGK
-340 PMEEAQAGDNV
+340 PMDEAQAGDNV
-351 ALLLRGVPRDAVR
+351 ALLLRGVARGAVR

-371 PGSVTPSRRFTARLY
+371 PGSVAPSRRFTAQVY

-392 GGRTTPLST
+392 GGRTTPVST

-415 GDVDLGEA
+415 GNIDLGAA
-423 AVARPGDTVTV
+423 AVARPGETVTM

-443 LEPGLG
+443 LETGLG

-462 TVTEVL
+462 TVTAVL

>member
-1 MFRYAFL
+1 M
-8 LAASAVADAPKAAVT
+8 P
-23 VLVAAVDGAQLTLPG
+23 
-38 SPGGPRRG
+38 
-46 GSGRYPGSPSRPRA
+46 
-60 DPPRPGPDASSPE
+60 
-73 RLPGTAM
+73 
-80 SKTAYIRTKP
+80 KTAYVRTKP

-107 TAAITKVLAERG
+107 TAAITKVLADRG

-142 NIAHVEYETGTRHY
+142 NIAHVEYETDTRHY

-222 ELTDL
+222 ELSDL
-227 VELEVRELLT
+227 VELEVRDLLS
-237 AHGYGGDAAPV
+237 AHGYGGDAVPV

-266 IEALLD
+266 VEALLD

-278 PVPERYLDAPFLLPV
+278 PMPERYLDAPFLMPV

-310 ERGTVRVGD
+310 ERGTIRVGD
-319 KVQVLGAD
+319 RVEVLGAAV
-327 TETVVTGLETFGR
+327 ETVVTGLETFGK
-340 PMEEAQAGDNV
+340 PMDEAQAGDNV

-371 PGSVTPSRRFTARLY
+371 PGSVVPSRRFSAEVY

-392 GGRTTPLST
+392 GGRTTPVST

-415 GDVDLGEA
+415 GDVDLGEI
-423 AVARPGDTVTV
+423 AVARPGERVTM
-434 TVELGRDVP
+434 TVELGREVP

-449 FAVREGGRTVGAG
+449 FAIREGGRTVGAG
-462 TVTEVL
+462 TVTAVG

>member
-1 MFRYAFL
+1 M
-8 LAASAVADAPKAAVT
+8 P
-23 VLVAAVDGAQLTLPG
+23 
-38 SPGGPRRG
+38 
-46 GSGRYPGSPSRPRA
+46 
-60 DPPRPGPDASSPE
+60 
-73 RLPGTAM
+73 
-80 SKTAYIRTKP
+80 KTAYVRTKP

-119 AGTFVPFDRI
+119 SGTFVPFDRI

-142 NIAHVEYETGTRHY
+142 NIAHVEYETDTRHY

-217 DAGDE
+217 DGADE
-222 ELTDL
+222 ELADL
-227 VELEVRELLT
+227 VELEVRDLLT
-237 AHGYGGDAAPV
+237 AQGYPGDSVPV

-253 LKALEGDPRWTAS
+253 LKALEGDPRWTAA
-266 IEALLD
+266 IDALLD

-278 PVPERYLDAPFLLPV
+278 PMPERYVDAPFLLPV

-310 ERGTVRVGD
+310 ERGRIRVGD
-319 KVQVLGAD
+319 RVEVLGAEV
-327 TETVVTGLETFGR
+327 ETVVTGLETFGK

-371 PGSVTPSRRFTARLY
+371 PGSVVPSRRFTARVY

-392 GGRTTPLST
+392 GGRTTAVST

-415 GDVDLGEA
+415 GDVDLGET
-423 AVARPGDTVTV
+423 AVARPGDTVTM
-434 TVELGRDVP
+434 TVELGREVP

-449 FAVREGGRTVGAG
+449 FAIREGGRTVGAG
-462 TVTEVL
+462 TVTSVV